1 MSVFFRQGYIIFFS
15 NEVMLTR
22 SSMIPCKS
30 AMFTRF
36 CSIVSAVTQRH
47 GIVFQRIVIHC
58 HAIRRTDGHPDGGN
72 A

>member
-36 CSIVSAVTQRH
+36 CSIVSR
-47 GIVFQRIVIHC
+47 
-58 HAIRRTDGHPDGGN
+58 
-72 A
+72 